1 MCDSVLCSTIASVG
15 KRGKEN
21 DSLQGS
27 GSLSGTLERG
37 RSGRSSL
44 AGTMDRKEAASS
56 SFSSSFM
63 GKESSSSSFLGKES
77 SSSSFLGMAGS
88 LSDKA
93 GSRGGTLERRAGERS
108 ALASLGELGSPG
120 LLNSLPRG
128 AGGAGGGAGGLARS
142 LRSPSGERRP
152 SLGSRPPSRG
162 EVVRSPS
169 VEGRRSVVGEGE
181 WLSESRRGGSPVGEQ
196 EGEDY
201 GDLTKART
209 FWKDLDNETV
219 RRQSQDHGSRR
230 ESKDFGGS
238 RSESKDFAGSR
249 RESKD
254 LGGSR
259 RESKDFG
266 GSRRESKDFVG
277 SKSERK
283 DVTSVSSSRRESKD
297 TSSLKK
303 ERKQEDFVSLMA
315 QEDRSRSREPQPDYD
330 MEMAVERQG
339 RSKSK
344 SSGVRR
350 AEPVA
355 KRRRDSQQSST
366 GQSSLAG
373 ALAILDQ
380 RAVSPATSPVAW
392 QDKGRRGSSAGRE
405 QDYDRGRRNSTD
417 LATLERRGREERDLQ
432 GRAGTLSRKG
442 SNAATL
448 AKRRENNPDESQH
461 FLSLQLFNAHAEPS
475 LDEYL
480 PLATQ
485 LELEHKQREEEDGLY
500 RKFIQERREQ
510 EDVVG
515 GMGEEERE
523 ELFDQMNKMER
534 SRIIN
539 LADKHCAQM
548 LDLIHR

>member
-1 MCDSVLCSTIASVG
+1 MG

-27 GSLSGTLERG
+27 SSLSGTLERG

-56 SFSSSFM
+56 SFSSSFL
-63 GKESSSSSFLGKES
+63 GKESSSSSLLGKAG
-77 SSSSFLGMAGS
+77 SSSFLGMAGS
-88 LSDKA
+88 LSAKA
-93 GSRGGTLERRAGERS
+93 GSRGGTLERKAGERS

-128 AGGAGGGAGGLARS
+128 AGGAGGLARS

-181 WLSESRRGGSPVGEQ
+181 WLSESRRGGSPLGEQ
-196 EGEDY
+196 QGEDY

-209 FWKDLDNETV
+209 FWKDLDNEIV

-238 RSESKDFAGSR
+238 R

-254 LGGSR
+254 LGGFR

-266 GSRRESKDFVG
+266 GSRSD
-277 SKSERK
+277 RK

-303 ERKQEDFVSLMA
+303 EKKQEELISLMG

-330 MEMAVERQG
+330 MDLSVERQG

-350 AEPVA
+350 QEPVA

-405 QDYDRGRRNSTD
+405 HDYDRGRRNSTD

-485 LELEHKQREEEDGLY
+485 LELEHRQREEEDGLY

-515 GMGEEERE
+515 GMGEEERD